1 MTALGELSATG
12 YIFKGR
18 DGLQQMSRPTKVF
31 QKVKDLAGLDNH
43 FRIHDLRHS
52 FASIAVMS
60 GSTPSQVQALLGHAS
75 SRTTERYMHLAPSHI
90 HEAASNVG
98 NFIKRAC
105 DVASS

>member
-1 MTALGELSATG
+1 MQHLSH
-12 YIFKGR
+12 
-18 DGLQQMSRPTKVF
+18 Q
-31 QKVKDLAGLDNH
+31 VKRLAGLDEH

-90 HEAASNVG
+90 HEAAANVG
-98 NFIKRAC
+98 SFIEQAC
-105 DVASS
+105 DVAS